1 MKTVRKTAATFSE
14 RGGCRVLDVNVPV
27 AWHELT
33 QEQLKKA
40 LQLLVSL
47 PATNAQVAFF
57 LHVTGITVVNVDSEG
72 YVCESRDSEGLHRF
86 RLRLA
91 DLTDA
96 IGTLDWML
104 EPPMLPVRLDSIGNA
119 HALEDRLHGFR
130 FEDYLYCENLYQS
143 YLSSKVS
150 ECLDNMLHELYNGSL
165 KGHFIADADR
175 LNVFNWWAGLKNL
188 FSSTF
193 PNLFKTSS
201 GSSAIDQE
209 RLMAMVNALVRALT
223 GGDVTKTQAV
233 YDTDVWIALAE
244 LDAKAADAE
253 RQQREVQRMK
263 RKK

>member
-1 MKTVRKTAATFSE
+1 M
-14 RGGCRVLDVNVPV
+14 LDLNVPT
-27 AWHELT
+27 AWHELS
-33 QEQLKKA
+33 QKQLDTA
-40 LQLLVSL
+40 LRLLVCL
-47 PATNAQVAFF
+47 HATNAQVAFF
-57 LHVTGITVVNVDSEG
+57 LHVTGITVVSTDTEG
-72 YVCESRDSEGLHRF
+72 YVCETHDSDGLHRF

-104 EPPMLPVRLDSIGNA
+104 EPPLLPVRLESIGNA
-119 HALEDRLHGFR
+119 HALDERLHDFR

-143 YLSSKVS
+143 YLASKVS
-150 ECLDNMLHELYNGSL
+150 ECLDNMLRELYKGSF
-165 KGHFIADADR
+165 KGHFISDADR

-193 PNLFKTSS
+193 PNLFRTSS
-201 GSSAIDQE
+201 GSSVIDQE
-209 RLMAMVNALVRALT
+209 RLMAMVNAQVRALT

>member
-1 MKTVRKTAATFSE
+1 M
-14 RGGCRVLDVNVPV
+14 LDVNVPA

-33 QEQLKKA
+33 QEQLKTA
-40 LQLLVSL
+40 LQLLACL
-47 PATNAQVAFF
+47 PAINAQVAFF

-86 RLRLA
+86 RLRLV

-96 IGTLDWML
+96 ISTLDWML
-104 EPPMLPVRLDSIGNA
+104 EPPVLPVRLDSIGNA

-143 YLSSKVS
+143 YLASKVP
-150 ECLDNMLHELYNGSL
+150 ECLDSMLRELYKGFP
-165 KGHFIADADR
+165 KGHFISDADR

-188 FSSTF
+188 LSSTF

-201 GSSAIDQE
+201 GSSFIDQE
-209 RLMAMVNALVRALT
+209 RLMAMVNAQVRALT

-233 YDTDVWIALAE
+233 YDTDMWIALAE

-253 RQQREVQRMK
+253 RQRREVQRMK
-263 RKK
+263 RKN